1 MQDKIKQRNAVLFGQ
16 ISQDS
21 AVNPMDRVREKLYN
35 ENSRLPFH
43 EARAVCR
50 HYRRKGMIQG
60 VMMDRKM
67 SAKIEWAQT
76 RDELCAAVEA
86 LGFPAELGDACAK
99 HLGSP
104 KAMRRK
110 SSWTKC
116 SRSARKSISGR
127 KRKPR
132 RRLTGST
139 TRCCITDPSTKN
151 KKFIKTEI
159 QTPFGFGRKES
170 VSCRNGDIQTG
181 CLFRK
186 DPYGSGT

>member
-1 MQDKIKQRNAVLFGQ
+1 M
-16 ISQDS
+16 
-21 AVNPMDRVREKLYN
+21 NPMDRVREKLYN

-43 EARAVCR
+43 EVRAVVCR

-104 KAMRRK
+104 KAMRRMIAYLQYEK
-110 SSWTKC
+110 PKKAEIVVDEMLAI
-116 SRSARKSISGR
+116 RSEIDLWKEKKAAEEANRKYNEMLYYG
-127 KRKPR
+127 
-132 RRLTGST
+132 
-139 TRCCITDPSTKN
+139 
-151 KKFIKTEI
+151 
-159 QTPFGFGRKES
+159 PFGEE
-170 VSCRNGDIQTG
+170 
-181 CLFRK
+181 
-186 DPYGSGT
+186 

>member
-1 MQDKIKQRNAVLFGQ
+1 MQDKIKQRKAVLFGQ

-43 EARAVCR
+43 EVRAVCR

-76 RDELCAAVEA
+76 RDELCTAVEA

-104 KAMRRK
+104 KAMRRMIAYLQYEK
-110 SSWTKC
+110 PKKAEIVVDEMLAI
-116 SRSARKSISGR
+116 RSEIDLWKEKKAAEEANRKYNEMLYYG
-127 KRKPR
+127 
-132 RRLTGST
+132 
-139 TRCCITDPSTKN
+139 
-151 KKFIKTEI
+151 
-159 QTPFGFGRKES
+159 PFDEE
-170 VSCRNGDIQTG
+170 
-181 CLFRK
+181 
-186 DPYGSGT
+186 